1 MALQARFQTFIIFTI
16 LKKVSKLFH
25 PKNTSIRPSSLRP
38 LEKNN
43 YLLFQILNET
53 FKEKFIIH
61 NFNVLI
67 ILLISILS
75 CSLSSSNER
84 SSLFNIHGFH
94 RSKSERKESKRCL
107 DSRPL
112 FLQRDLQQSGRARL
126 LWANVIAIGT
136 RARITWKNRCWP
148 ISRCRYMEFSK
159 TLPFSLTALFGITI
173 FVDNS
178 W

>member
-67 ILLISILS
+67 ILLIFILS

-112 FLQRDLQQSGRARL
+112 FLQRGLQQSGRQIEERGCCGQTLSRL
-126 LWANVIAIGT
+126 ERGRELRGKIDAGQYLVADIW
-136 RARITWKNRCWP
+136 
-148 ISRCRYMEFSK
+148 
-159 TLPFSLTALFGITI
+159 
-173 FVDNS
+173 NS
-178 W
+178 PRHCPSP

>member
-67 ILLISILS
+67 IFLIFILS

-112 FLQRDLQQSGRARL
+112 FLQRDLQQSGRQIEERDCCGQTLSRL
-126 LWANVIAIGT
+126 ERGRELRGKIDAGQYLVADIW
-136 RARITWKNRCWP
+136 
-148 ISRCRYMEFSK
+148 
-159 TLPFSLTALFGITI
+159 
-173 FVDNS
+173 NS
-178 W
+178 PRHCPSP